1 MHVNDANLPRNR
13 GYWKLNTS
21 FLEEEPYIT
30 GILENKDKWL
40 EDLGDSEND
49 IIKWEYIKLKIRQ
62 FSIQYGKQK
71 AKTMSREEKDL
82 ETKLHDLEEQSDGN
96 AVPQNNELEEIN
108 HVRRRLEEIS
118 NYNTEGLILRSQ
130 SNWSEQG
137 EKSNSYFCKS

>member
-1 MHVNDANLPRNR
+1 M
-13 GYWKLNTS
+13 NTS
-21 FLEEEPYIT
+21 FLEEEPYTT

-137 EKSNSYFCKS
+137 EKSNSYFFKS